1 MPGITVRRLCPICG
15 QAGAKAWLRAPDRF
29 HGKHEKYTLVRCP
42 GCSLVWLSNPPK
54 PSEMHLHYTDAYHK
68 LISAA
73 GETSPRALAGPQG
86 DTNTVQAERCSP

>member
-1 MPGITVRRLCPICG
+1 MSLAPIPERDRVADREDGSKSKNHGPEFCPICG
-15 QAGAKAWLRAPDRF
+15 QAGAKVWLRARDRF

-68 LISAA
+68 LI
-73 GETSPRALAGPQG
+73 
-86 DTNTVQAERCSP
+86 